1 MNARER
7 ETKIDKGSVKE
18 TKKEASHS
26 RAQLRG
32 PPAQNPSCCGS
43 NKVAMATAL
52 APPTCVRRCMLEN
65 QSELSVLPA
74 SWDPEQVS

>member
-1 MNARER
+1 MQEKER
-7 ETKIDKGSVKE
+7 QIDKGSVKE

-43 NKVAMATAL
+43 NKVAMATAP
-52 APPTCVRRCMLEN
+52 APPTYVRRCMLEN
-65 QSELSVLPA
+65 QSELSVLAA
-74 SWDPEQVS
+74 SRDPQQVS

>member
-26 RAQLRG
+26 RAQLHG

-43 NKVAMATAL
+43 NKVAMATAP